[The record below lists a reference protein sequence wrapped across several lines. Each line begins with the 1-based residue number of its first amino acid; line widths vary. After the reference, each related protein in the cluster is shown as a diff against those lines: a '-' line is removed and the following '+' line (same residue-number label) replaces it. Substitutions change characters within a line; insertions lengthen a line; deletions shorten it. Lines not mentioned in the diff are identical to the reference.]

1 MVDEVSRKNEILDN
15 ILDTASSN
23 NSQLIKSFRKLMKD
37 DMDSFL
43 EDVFELMWEFK
54 YEDIENDKR
63 LQTRLE
69 KLIKDYVN
77 DSEWDINQ

>member
-1 MVDEVSRKNEILDN
+1 MVDEVSRKTEILDN

-77 DSEWDINQ
+77 DSE

>member
-1 MVDEVSRKNEILDN
+1 MVDQVSRKNEILDN

-77 DSEWDINQ
+77 DSE

>member
-43 EDVFELMWEFK
+43 EAVFELMWEFK

>member
-43 EDVFELMWEFK
+43 EDVFALMWEFK

-77 DSEWDINQ
+77 DSE

>member
-1 MVDEVSRKNEILDN
+1 MVDEVSRKTEILDN

-54 YEDIENDKR
+54 
-63 LQTRLE
+63 
-69 KLIKDYVN
+69 
-77 DSEWDINQ
+77 

>member
-1 MVDEVSRKNEILDN
+1 MVDQVSRKNEILDN